1 MTPQAPRGGGRG
13 QGRPQRP
20 TSGRGKGP
28 QAGKGQAGKGQAGK
42 PQARS
47 GGSSG
52 AGAPRTGGAP
62 NRRGAAQRMTD
73 RIAPAPQPPR
83 RGPAPIRRP
92 GADVHDPE
100 GVRLQK
106 VLAQAGAGSR
116 RACEEMIAAGRVT
129 VDGEVVTELG
139 VRIDPTR
146 QVVHVDGMRFTI
158 DDELVYI
165 MVNKPKGVVST
176 MYDEQDRLNL
186 ADMVGPREQRLFHV
200 GRLDLDTEGLI
211 LLTNDGALTH
221 RLQHPSFG
229 VQKTYLAEVRGPV
242 KRELGRNLRAGIE
255 LDDGP
260 VAVDSFKLVDSKPG
274 YALVE
279 VVLHE
284 GRKHVVRRLLE
295 AEGYPVLKLVRVQM
309 GPIVLG
315 DLKPGK
321 NRRLTRGEVQQLMAV
336 AGL

>member
-1 MTPQAPRGGGRG
+1 MSPNAPRGSGGRRQG
-13 QGRPQRP
+13 GTGGSGGRPAQGRPARP
-20 TSGRGKGP
+20 SQSGGKP
-28 QAGKGQAGKGQAGK
+28 AAKAASSKAGK
-42 PQARS
+42 P
-47 GGSSG
+47 
-52 AGAPRTGGAP
+52 
-62 NRRGAAQRMTD
+62 RRGAARRMTD
-73 RIAPAPQPPR
+73 QIAPAPAPPR
-83 RGPAPIRRP
+83 RGPAAAKQRP
-92 GADVHDPE
+92 GVDVHDPE

-146 QVVHVDGMRFTI
+146 QVVHVDGLRFSL
-158 DDELVYI
+158 DDDLVYI

-176 MYDEQDRLNL
+176 MYDDAGRLNL
-186 ADMVGPREQRLFHV
+186 ADMVGPREERLFHV
-200 GRLDLDTEGLI
+200 GRLDLETEGLI

-229 VQKTYLAEVRGPV
+229 VRKTYLAEVRGPV
-242 KRELGRNLRAGIE
+242 KRELGRTLRAGIE
-255 LDDGP
+255 LEDGP
-260 VAVDSFKLVDSKPG
+260 VTVDSFRLVDSKPG

-284 GRKHVVRRLLE
+284 GRKHIVRRLLE
-295 AEGYPVLKLVRVQM
+295 AEGYPVLKLVRTQM
-309 GPIVLG
+309 GPLVLG

-321 NRRLTRGEVQQLMAV
+321 NRRLTKGEVQQLMQA

>member
-1 MTPQAPRGGGRG
+1 MSPQAPRGGGGRG

-20 TSGRGKGP
+20 TGGQGRKPGQSPGGARRGKAPG
-28 QAGKGQAGKGQAGK
+28 AKGA
-42 PQARS
+42 
-47 GGSSG
+47 
-52 AGAPRTGGAP
+52 APAQRPAP
-62 NRRGAAQRMTD
+62 RRGAAKRMTD
-73 RIAPAPQPPR
+73 QIAPAPQPPR
-83 RGPAPIRRP
+83 RGPGQVKPRP
-92 GADVHDPE
+92 GVDVHDPE

-165 MVNKPKGVVST
+165 LVNKPKGVVST
-176 MYDEQDRLNL
+176 MYDEEGRLNL

-200 GRLDLDTEGLI
+200 GRLDLETEGLI

-255 LDDGP
+255 LEDGP

>member
-1 MTPQAPRGGGRG
+1 MTPNAPRGSGGRR
-13 QGRPQRP
+13 QG
-20 TSGRGKGP
+20 
-28 QAGKGQAGKGQAGK
+28 GK
-42 PQARS
+42 PAGRS
-47 GGSSG
+47 
-52 AGAPRTGGAP
+52 TGKP
-62 NRRGAAQRMTD
+62 AAQRLGRPGKPGAQGGTTGSKGGAARKGAARRMTD
-73 RIAPAPQPPR
+73 QIAPAPQPPR
-83 RGPAPIRRP
+83 RGPGPAKARP
-92 GADVHDPE
+92 GVDVHDPE

-116 RACEEMIAAGRVT
+116 RACEEMISAGRVT

-146 QVVHVDGMRFTI
+146 QVVHVDGLRFSL
-158 DDELVYI
+158 DEDLVYI

-176 MYDEQDRLNL
+176 MYDDQGRLNL
-186 ADMVGPREQRLFHV
+186 ADMVGPREERLFHV

-229 VQKTYLAEVRGPV
+229 VKKTYLAEVRGPV

-260 VAVDSFKLVDSKPG
+260 VTVDSFRLVDSKPG

-295 AEGYPVLKLVRVQM
+295 AEGYPVLKLVRVQL
-309 GPIVLG
+309 GPLVLG

-321 NRRLTRGEVQQLMAV
+321 NRRLTKGEVQQLMVA

>member
-1 MTPQAPRGGGRG
+1 MTPTAPRGGGQRRSG
-13 QGRPQRP
+13 AGKGGPAAGGRPQRP
-20 TSGRGKGP
+20 SQSRGKGAAP
-28 QAGKGQAGKGQAGK
+28 GGKGSVPGRHA
-42 PQARS
+42 S
-47 GGSSG
+47 
-52 AGAPRTGGAP
+52 TG
-62 NRRGAAQRMTD
+62 RRGSATRMTD
-73 RIAPAPQPPR
+73 DITPAPAPPR
-83 RGPAPIRRP
+83 RGPAPAKARP
-92 GADVHDPE
+92 GVDVHDPE

-116 RACEEMIAAGRVT
+116 RACEDMIAAGRVT
-129 VDGEVVTELG
+129 VDGKVVTELG

-146 QVVHVDGMRFTI
+146 QVVHVDGLRFSL

-165 MVNKPKGVVST
+165 AVNKPKGVVST
-176 MYDEQDRLNL
+176 MYDEQGRLNL
-186 ADMVGPREQRLFHV
+186 ADMVGPREERLFHV
-200 GRLDLDTEGLI
+200 GRLDLETEGLI

-229 VQKTYLAEVRGPV
+229 VKKTYLAEVRGPV
-242 KRELGRNLRAGIE
+242 KKDLGKTLRAGIE
-255 LDDGP
+255 LEDGP
-260 VAVDSFKLVDSKPG
+260 VTVDSFKLVDSKPG

-295 AEGYPVLKLVRVQM
+295 AEGYPVLKLVRTQM

-321 NRRLTRGEVQQLMAV
+321 NRRLTKGEVQQLMAV

>member
-1 MTPQAPRGGGRG
+1 MTPTAPRGGGQRRSG
-13 QGRPQRP
+13 AGAGRPAAGGRPQRP
-20 TSGRGKGP
+20 SQSRGKGAAP
-28 QAGKGQAGKGQAGK
+28 GGKGSVPGRHA
-42 PQARS
+42 
-47 GGSSG
+47 SSG
-52 AGAPRTGGAP
+52 
-62 NRRGAAQRMTD
+62 RRGSATRMTD
-73 RIAPAPQPPR
+73 DVKPAPAPPR
-83 RGPAPIRRP
+83 RGPAPAKARP
-92 GADVHDPE
+92 GVDVHDPE

-116 RACEEMIAAGRVT
+116 RACEDMIAAGRVT

-146 QVVHVDGMRFTI
+146 QVVHVDGLRFSL

-165 MVNKPKGVVST
+165 AVNKPKGVVST
-176 MYDEQDRLNL
+176 MYDEQGRMNL
-186 ADMVGPREQRLFHV
+186 ADMVGPREERLFHV
-200 GRLDLDTEGLI
+200 GRLDLETEGLI

-229 VQKTYLAEVRGPV
+229 VKKTYLAEVRGPV
-242 KRELGRNLRAGIE
+242 KRDLGKTLRAGIE
-255 LDDGP
+255 LEDGP

-295 AEGYPVLKLVRVQM
+295 AEGYPVLKLVRTQM

-321 NRRLTRGEVQQLMAV
+321 NRRLTKGEVQQLMAV

>member
-1 MTPQAPRGGGRG
+1 MTPTAPRGGGQRRSG
-13 QGRPQRP
+13 AGKGRPAAGGRPQRP
-20 TSGRGKGP
+20 SQARGKGAAP
-28 QAGKGQAGKGQAGK
+28 GGKGSVPGRHASPG
-42 PQARS
+42 
-47 GGSSG
+47 
-52 AGAPRTGGAP
+52 
-62 NRRGAAQRMTD
+62 RRGSATRMTD
-73 RIAPAPQPPR
+73 DITPAPAPPR
-83 RGPAPIRRP
+83 RGPAPAKARP
-92 GADVHDPE
+92 GVDVHDPE

-116 RACEEMIAAGRVT
+116 RACEDMIAAGRVT

-146 QVVHVDGMRFTI
+146 QVVHVDGLRFSL

-165 MVNKPKGVVST
+165 AVNKPKGVVST
-176 MYDEQDRLNL
+176 MYDEQGRMNL
-186 ADMVGPREQRLFHV
+186 ADMVGPREERLFHV
-200 GRLDLDTEGLI
+200 GRLDLETEGLI

-229 VQKTYLAEVRGPV
+229 VKKTYLAEVRGPV
-242 KRELGRNLRAGIE
+242 KKDLGKTLRAGIE
-255 LDDGP
+255 LEDGP
-260 VAVDSFKLVDSKPG
+260 VSVDSFRLVDSKPG

-295 AEGYPVLKLVRVQM
+295 AEGYPVLKLVRTQM

-321 NRRLTRGEVQQLMAV
+321 NRRLTKGEVQQLMAV

>member
-1 MTPQAPRGGGRG
+1 MSPKAPRSSGGRG
-13 QGRPQRP
+13 QGRPQRSDRP
-20 TSGRGKGP
+20 STGGRPSGK
-28 QAGKGQAGKGQAGK
+28 
-42 PQARS
+42 S
-47 GGSSG
+47 GGRPQQG
-52 AGAPRTGGAP
+52 GPKGTGGKAAP
-62 NRRGAAQRMTD
+62 GARRGSAKRMTD
-73 RIAPAPQPPR
+73 NVKPAPQPPR
-83 RGPAPIRRP
+83 RGPAPIKSRP
-92 GADVHDPE
+92 GTDVHDPE

-116 RACEEMIAAGRVT
+116 RACEEMITAGRVT

-146 QVVHVDGMRFTI
+146 QVVHVDGMRFSI

-176 MYDEQDRLNL
+176 MYDEDGRLNL
-186 ADMVGPREQRLFHV
+186 ADMVGPREERLFHV
-200 GRLDLDTEGLI
+200 GRLDLETEGLI

-242 KRELGRNLRAGIE
+242 KRDLGRNLRAGIE

-260 VAVDSFKLVDSKPG
+260 VQVDSFKLVDSKPG

-279 VVLHE
+279 VILHE
-284 GRKHVVRRLLE
+284 GRKHIVRRLLE

>member
-1 MTPQAPRGGGRG
+1 MLLVGRRGGTGKPG
-13 QGRPQRP
+13 GRP
-20 TSGRGKGP
+20 
-28 QAGKGQAGKGQAGK
+28 A
-42 PQARS
+42 
-47 GGSSG
+47 
-52 AGAPRTGGAP
+52 
-62 NRRGAAQRMTD
+62 RRGAARRMTD
-73 RIAPAPQPPR
+73 DIQPAPAPPR
-83 RGPAPIRRP
+83 RGPAPQTRR

-106 VLAQAGAGSR
+106 FLAQAGAGSR
-116 RACEEMIAAGRVT
+116 RACEEMITAGRVT

-139 VRIDPTR
+139 VRIDPAR
-146 QVVHVDGMRFTI
+146 QVVHVDGLRFSV
-158 DDELVYI
+158 DDQMVYI

-176 MYDEQDRLNL
+176 MFDEQDRLNL
-186 ADMVGPREQRLFHV
+186 ADMVGPREERLFHV

-211 LLTNDGALTH
+211 LLTNDGALAH

-242 KRELGRNLRAGIE
+242 KRDLGRNLRAGVE

-260 VAVDSFKLVDSKPG
+260 VTVDSFRLVDSKPG

-284 GRKHVVRRLLE
+284 GRKHVVRRLLD
-295 AEGYPVLKLVRVQM
+295 AEGYPVLKLVRTQM
-309 GPIVLG
+309 GPLVLG

-321 NRRLTRGEVQQLMAV
+321 NRRLTRGEVQQLMAAV
-336 AGL
+336 GL

>member
-1 MTPQAPRGGGRG
+1 MSPSAPRGSGGRPAK
-13 QGRPQRP
+13 GRPARP
-20 TSGRGKGP
+20 SQGKGGTSAPRSGAGRGG
-28 QAGKGQAGKGQAGK
+28 GSGQRGIGEGAATAGK
-42 PQARS
+42 P
-47 GGSSG
+47 
-52 AGAPRTGGAP
+52 
-62 NRRGAAQRMTD
+62 RRGAARRMTD
-73 RIAPAPQPPR
+73 QIAPAPAPPR
-83 RGPAPIRRP
+83 RGPGPAKERP
-92 GADVHDPE
+92 GVDVHDPE

-129 VDGEVVTELG
+129 VDGEVVSELG

-146 QVVHVDGMRFTI
+146 QVVHVDGLRFSL
-158 DDELVYI
+158 DDDLVYI

-176 MYDEQDRLNL
+176 MYDEAGRLNL
-186 ADMVGPREQRLFHV
+186 ADMVGPREERLFHV
-200 GRLDLDTEGLI
+200 GRLDLETEGLI

-221 RLQHPSFG
+221 RLQHPSYG
-229 VQKTYLAEVRGPV
+229 VRKTYLAEVRGPV
-242 KRELGRNLRAGIE
+242 KRELGRTLRAGIE

-260 VAVDSFKLVDSKPG
+260 VQVDSFRLVDSKPG
-274 YALVE
+274 FALVE

-284 GRKHVVRRLLE
+284 GRKHIVRRLLE
-295 AEGYPVLKLVRVQM
+295 AEGYPVLKLVRTQM

-321 NRRLTRGEVQQLMAV
+321 NRRLTKGEVQQLMQA

>member
-1 MTPQAPRGGGRG
+1 MSDDITP
-13 QGRPQRP
+13 
-20 TSGRGKGP
+20 
-28 QAGKGQAGKGQAGK
+28 
-42 PQARS
+42 
-47 GGSSG
+47 
-52 AGAPRTGGAP
+52 
-62 NRRGAAQRMTD
+62 
-73 RIAPAPQPPR
+73 APAPPR
-83 RGPAPIRRP
+83 RGPAPAKARP
-92 GADVHDPE
+92 GVDVHDPE

-116 RACEEMIAAGRVT
+116 RACEDMIAAGRVT

-146 QVVHVDGMRFTI
+146 QVVHVDGLRFSL

-165 MVNKPKGVVST
+165 AVNKPKGVVST
-176 MYDEQDRLNL
+176 MYDEQGRMNL
-186 ADMVGPREQRLFHV
+186 ADMVGPREERLFHV
-200 GRLDLDTEGLI
+200 GRLDLETEGLI

-229 VQKTYLAEVRGPV
+229 VKKTYLAEVRGPV
-242 KRELGRNLRAGIE
+242 KKDLGKTLRAGIE
-255 LDDGP
+255 LEDGP

-274 YALVE
+274 FALIE

-295 AEGYPVLKLVRVQM
+295 AEGYPVLKLVRTQM

-321 NRRLTRGEVQQLMAV
+321 NRRLTKGEVQQLMAV

>member
-1 MTPQAPRGGGRG
+1 MSPNAPRSGGGRG
-13 QGRPQRP
+13 QRRPSRP
-20 TSGRGKGP
+20 
-28 QAGKGQAGKGQAGK
+28 
-42 PQARS
+42 
-47 GGSSG
+47 
-52 AGAPRTGGAP
+52 APRTGGRPAAAGAGGAGGTG
-62 NRRGAAQRMTD
+62 RGGGRKGAAKRMTD
-73 RIAPAPQPPR
+73 QVAPAPQPPR
-83 RGPAPIRRP
+83 RGPAPVKART
-92 GADVHDPE
+92 GVDVHDPE

-106 VLAQAGAGSR
+106 FLAAAGAGSR
-116 RACEEMIAAGRVT
+116 RACEEMITAGRVT
-129 VDGEVVTELG
+129 VDDQVVTELG

-146 QVVHVDGMRFTI
+146 QVVHVDGMRFSI
-158 DDELVYI
+158 DDDLAYI

-176 MYDEQDRLNL
+176 MYDEEGRLNL
-186 ADMVGPREQRLFHV
+186 ADMVGPREERLFHV

-211 LLTNDGALTH
+211 LLTNDGTLAH

-229 VQKTYLAEVRGPV
+229 VKKTYLAEVRGPV
-242 KRELGRNLRAGIE
+242 KRDLGRNLRAGVE
-255 LDDGP
+255 LEDGP
-260 VAVDSFKLVDSKPG
+260 VAVDSFRLVDSKPG

-309 GPIVLG
+309 GPLVLG

-321 NRRLTRGEVQQLMAV
+321 NRRLTRGEVQQLMAA